1 MTLEKYFGHICKSG
15 SQFAPVNW
23 LAHELWLFFSPGA
36 ETSAAGKCHERG
48 LAQALQHMAFA
59 ITTYPEL
66 RWHWVGSFH
75 QLLLNFVFLKSWL
88 LSVFSFNKFL
98 QYLIT
103 DSLCYCWRNSCIYI
117 STCCRHNPP
126 IREAVGSYVFSILVE
141 LQHNCISGI
150 SVGSTQALKSF
161 GVPKYSWQSAKDQL
175 EAFSLASWRHLDTPC
190 NAFCPHAQ
198 SGFRVIPLRILSFY

>member
-75 QLLLNFVFLKSWL
+75 QLLLNFVFFKSRL

-103 DSLCYCWRNSCIYI
+103 DSLCYCSRNSCIYI

-161 GVPKYSWQSAKDQL
+161 WGAKVFL
-175 EAFSLASWRHLDTPC
+175 AICKGPAWSILARLLKAPGHSLQCLLPTCTKWLPRL
-190 NAFCPHAQ
+190 
-198 SGFRVIPLRILSFY
+198 